1 MTSEA
6 KKIARLRLIKKIGV
20 IGLITSGAIGLV
32 FLILS
37 LLPQGN
43 AAFTIRVDNPTSS
56 ENSNFQIFATEEQAQ
71 NGNGKDAVT
80 YLTGDPLSH
89 AGQTTA
95 DVVEEHLDVL
105 RQSGQFEGS
114 AKFEN
119 KSGYELA
126 MIYTLYLTNTTK
138 EDVSI
143 KYAVQLDAFKEVTEE
158 MASPIEYFRV
168 LVQTEQVDNPASLSN
183 IYYGQKPSG
192 RFPQYKYDADKE
204 PILTKTQAV
213 PVTEQETQ
221 RTVYETHIVPDYT
234 SPGNDGYCQ
243 PFNDYRVSKDI
254 VTDEVLI
261 PVGKVLRYT
270 FVAFFDGSDVDS
282 YVRTAGDNY
291 LLLSLH
297 FGV

>member
-1 MTSEA
+1 MTNEA
-6 KKIARLRLIKKIGV
+6 KKIARLRLLKKIGL
-20 IGLITSGAIGLV
+20 IGLVTSGAIGLV

-43 AAFTIRVDNPTSS
+43 AAFTIRIDNPTSS
-56 ENSNFQIFATEEQAQ
+56 ENSNFQIFTTEAQAL
-71 NGNGKDAVT
+71 NGSEKDSVT
-80 YLTGDPLSH
+80 YLAGDPLSH

-95 DVVEEHLDVL
+95 DIVEEHLDAM
-105 RQSGQFEGS
+105 RKNGNIEGN

-119 KSGYELA
+119 DSGYELA
-126 MIYTLYLTNTTK
+126 MIYTIYLTNTTN

-168 LVQTEQVDNPASLSN
+168 LVQTEEVDDSSSLTN

-192 RFPQYKYDADKE
+192 RYPQYKYEVEKE
-204 PILTKTQAV
+204 PI
-213 PVTEQETQ
+213 
-221 RTVYETHIVPDYT
+221 RTVTKPVKVTDPETSKSTYETHIVSDY
-234 SPGNDGYCQ
+234 SSAGNDGYCK

-254 VTDEVLI
+254 VSSEVVI
-261 PVGKVLRYT
+261 PVEKVLRYT